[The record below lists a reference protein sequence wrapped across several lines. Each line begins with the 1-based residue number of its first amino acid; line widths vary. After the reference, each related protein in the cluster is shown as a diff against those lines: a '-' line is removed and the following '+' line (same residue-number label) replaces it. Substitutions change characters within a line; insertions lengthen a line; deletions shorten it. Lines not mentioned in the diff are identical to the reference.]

1 MENNVKKDKKT
12 LVGRASSINVA
23 KLANVS
29 QATVSRVLNHPE
41 KVGEETR
48 KRVLNAIAELKYV
61 PNQNARDLVSGSSKI
76 ITLIS
81 GPLENPF
88 FVDSTASIVHFATEK
103 GYKVNIYIV
112 DDSDIEET
120 YKQAL
125 SNRPDGLIMSCI
137 FYNDP
142 IIDHLKHLN
151 IPFVTFNRRHQEKLN
166 YVEFDNYN
174 AAKQACEFVY
184 QKQYD
189 SIFWVGGMLD
199 VSTFK
204 YRFRGFKKSYEE
216 IFQIPLNPLNFINKK
231 VLDYAMLKE
240 NLWYWYQKNTG
251 KKAIIAATD
260 SIAINL
266 LSVTKEMG
274 LSCPEDI
281 GIIGI
286 DNVELSKHP
295 YINLTTVGSVQNLGL
310 IAIQEL
316 IYTIEHQSNANIAYT
331 IPTQIFD
338 RGTIK

>member
-1 MENNVKKDKKT
+1 MKKNKKI
-12 LVGRASSINVA
+12 LEGRASSINVA
-23 KLANVS
+23 KLAKVS
-29 QATVSRVLNHPE
+29 QATVSRVLNHPD

-48 KRVLNAIAELKYV
+48 NRVLKAIEELKYV
-61 PNQNARDLVSGSSKI
+61 PNQNARDLVSGSSKV

-120 YKQAL
+120 YRQAL

-137 FYNDP
+137 FYDDP
-142 IIDHLKHLN
+142 IIEHLERLD
-151 IPFVTFNRRHQEKLN
+151 IPFVTFNRRHRQKLN
-166 YVEFDNYN
+166 YVEFDNYS
-174 AAKQACEFVY
+174 AAKQACHFLYE
-184 QKQYD
+184 KQYD

-204 YRFRGFKKSYEE
+204 YRFKGFKDTYEE
-216 IFQIPLNPLNFINKK
+216 IYQSTLNPLDFMNKK
-231 VLDYAMLKE
+231 VIDYNMLRE
-240 NLWYWYQKNTG
+240 NIWYWYQKNPG
-251 KKAIIAATD
+251 KKAILAATD

-266 LSVTKEMG
+266 LSLTKEMG
-274 LSCPEDI
+274 LSCPDEV

-295 YINLTTVGSVQNLGL
+295 YINLTTVGGAQNLGL

-316 IYTIEHQSNANIAYT
+316 IYTIEHQSNTNIAYT
-331 IPTQIFD
+331 ISTQIFD

>member
-1 MENNVKKDKKT
+1 MKKDKKI
-12 LVGRASSINVA
+12 LGGRASSINVA

-41 KVGEETR
+41 KVGEETK

-112 DDSDIEET
+112 DDSDVEET

-137 FYNDP
+137 FYDDP
-142 IIDHLKHLN
+142 IIEHLEHVD
-151 IPFVTFNRRHQEKLN
+151 IPFVTFNRRHREKLN

-174 AAKQACEFVY
+174 AAKQACEFVH
-184 QKQYD
+184 QKGYD
-189 SIFWVGGMLD
+189 DIFWVGGMLD

-204 YRFRGFKKSYEE
+204 YRFQGFKNTYETIFKSS
-216 IFQIPLNPLNFINKK
+216 LNPLSYMNKK
-231 VLDYAMLKE
+231 VIDYDMLKE
-240 NLWYWYQKNTG
+240 NIWYWYQKNKG

-266 LSVTKEMG
+266 LSLTKEME
-274 LSCPEDI
+274 LSCPNDI

-295 YINLTTVGSVQNLGL
+295 YINLTTVGAAQNLGL

-316 IYTIEHQSNANIAYT
+316 IYNIEHQSSTNISYT

-338 RGTIK
+338 RGTLK